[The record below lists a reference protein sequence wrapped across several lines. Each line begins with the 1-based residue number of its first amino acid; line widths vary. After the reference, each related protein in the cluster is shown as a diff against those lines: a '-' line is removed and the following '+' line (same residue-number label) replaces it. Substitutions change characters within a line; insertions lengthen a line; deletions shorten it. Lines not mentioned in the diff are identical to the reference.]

1 MAAGNRSAGQAE
13 KDAASAKLGARVR
26 GLVEKTIQRNIKG
39 VEYFASAAPP
49 VGLTPKDTIYKRG
62 TLNLYH
68 YRPQTEDV
76 YRVPIL
82 IVMATTNRSYVLDIA
97 KGASFIEF
105 LVSNGY
111 DVYAI
116 DWDPPRPEEKRLD
129 LASYTQDFIP
139 SCIRKVQEASGE
151 ADVTILGYCM
161 GGVLSVIYAATHPD
175 GPMKNLVCFTTPIN
189 WHEMGLFS
197 VWSDR
202 QHFDVDRLVDMVGN
216 VPPDLI
222 MTSFDM
228 LRPVGKPAARAQLWE
243 NMWNDAYV
251 ENFRKFD
258 RWANETL
265 PLAGEYFRQTTKDLM
280 WGNKLYKG
288 ELVVGGKKADI
299 GQIKAPLL
307 HAVAQH
313 DHIIPRGA
321 SAPLIE
327 LAGSED
333 KEELV
338 LKGGHISLVA
348 GANAVR
354 RLWPSLDEW
363 LSERSL

>member
-1 MAAGNRSAGQAE
+1 MASPNQQDAAAAGKKFRE
-13 KDAASAKLGARVR
+13 FVDR
-26 GLVEKTIQRNIKG
+26 TIQRNIKG
-39 VEYFASAAPP
+39 VEYFASTAPP
-49 VGLTPKDTIYKRG
+49 VGLTPKETVYKRG

-68 YRPQTEDV
+68 YQTQSDEL

-97 KGASFIEF
+97 PGASFVEF
-105 LVSNGY
+105 LVKNGY
-111 DVYAI
+111 DVFVI
-116 DWDPPRPEEKRLD
+116 DWDPPRPEEKRLNLD
-129 LASYTQDFIP
+129 DYTQDFIP
-139 SCIRKVQEASGE
+139 SCIDVIRDITGE
-151 ADVTILGYCM
+151 PDVTILGYCM

-189 WHEMGLFS
+189 WHEMGLFN
-197 VWSDR
+197 VLSDDTY
-202 QHFDVDRLVDMVGN
+202 FDVDRLVDMVGN

-228 LRPVGKPAARAQLWE
+228 LRPMGKPAGRVQLWE
-243 NMWNDAYV
+243 NMWNDEFV
-251 ENFRKFD
+251 ESYRKFD

-265 PLAGEYFRQTTKDLM
+265 PLAGEYFRQTTKELM

-288 ELVVGGKKADI
+288 ELMVGGKRADI
-299 GQIKAPLL
+299 GNIKVPLL
-307 HAVAQH
+307 HAVAEH
-313 DHIIPRGA
+313 DHIIQRAA
-321 SAPLIE
+321 SQPLVE

-348 GANAVR
+348 GPNAVR
-354 RLWPSLDEW
+354 RLWPKLDEW
-363 LSERSL
+363 LSERSV